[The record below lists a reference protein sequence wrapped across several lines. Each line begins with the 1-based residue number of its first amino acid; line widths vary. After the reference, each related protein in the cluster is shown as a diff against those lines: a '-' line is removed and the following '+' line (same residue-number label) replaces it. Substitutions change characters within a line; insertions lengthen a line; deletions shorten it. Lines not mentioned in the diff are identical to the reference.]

1 MNMSGEQRHGAVD
14 ESQPSDRQHA
24 RVIDT
29 HAHVLPR
36 LYTNELLAASEVHQG
51 LASAAQMVKVRVP
64 NFYPPACGTQLFGG
78 ADLRLEAMNAAGV
91 DVQVLS
97 AGSLTAFAPST
108 PTDVRRDLVRLWN
121 DSAADYADEDPQRLQ
136 VFCAVPLPSVEYA
149 VNEVKRVAGRP
160 TTAGF
165 GITTHI
171 GGRPID
177 DPEWWPLYQLW
188 NDMKATVFVHPDR
201 FCVEGIMPR
210 HLETDLGTQFD
221 DTLATVR
228 LYESVT
234 HRFPGITWIV
244 SHLGGAFPFVLGRL
258 EEHWVRDREW
268 RDHKVAP
275 SQSLDNI
282 MFDTAGHGGD
292 SIEFAVRV
300 LGAERV
306 LFGTDFPMVSP
317 ESLAEQLH
325 AVVSAIPAPGD
336 QRRVLHENAAR
347 LLNL

>member
-1 MNMSGEQRHGAVD
+1 MSDEQRHPAD
-14 ESQPSDRQHA
+14 DQSRRSDRQQG

-29 HAHVLPR
+29 HAHVLPQP
-36 LYTNELLAASEVHQG
+36 YTNELLAVSEIHHALSG
-51 LASAAQMVKVRVP
+51 AAQMVKVRVP
-64 NFYPPACGTQLFGG
+64 DYYPPACGAQLFGG
-78 ADLRLEAMNAAGV
+78 ADGRLAAMDEAGV
-91 DVQVLS
+91 GVQVLS
-97 AGSLTAFAPST
+97 AGSLTAFPSGT
-108 PTDVRRDLVRLWN
+108 PLGVRRDLVQLWN
-121 DSAADYADEDPQRLQ
+121 DSTADFADEDPQRLK
-136 VFCAVPLPSVEYA
+136 VFCAVPMPSVELA
-149 VNEVKRVAGRP
+149 VKEVERVEGRR

-165 GITTHI
+165 GITTHV

-188 NDMKATVFVHPDR
+188 NDMRATVFVHPDR
-201 FCVEGIMPR
+201 FCVPDIMPR

-221 DTLATVR
+221 DALATVR

-234 HRFPGITWIV
+234 DRFPGITWIV

-268 RDHKVAP
+268 REHKVPP
-275 SQSLDNI
+275 SESLTHI
-282 MFDTAGHGGD
+282 MFDTAGHSRD

-317 ESLAEQLH
+317 DSLAEQLH
-325 AVVSAIPAPGD
+325 AVAAAITSPGP
-336 QRRVLHENAAR
+336 RRRIFHENAER